1 VNLTNRLNSEPTTMH
16 DSYDPY
22 SSSFCD
28 PSEYWN
34 FILTY
39 SITTINA
46 TVNKNNSHNNNNTQV
61 NKEYKK

>member
-1 VNLTNRLNSEPTTMH
+1 MH

-46 TVNKNNSHNNNNTQV
+46 TVNKNNSNNNNNTQV